1 MKKIIVTK
9 TETASS
15 VAHKLL
21 GTMEREVTLV
31 IPKQSKVGSSLNNL
45 HLLHREAEKAGKH
58 LVVESVDEEV
68 LAFAKLAGIASSHP
82 FLGRVSGLQ
91 DIVPRMRERT
101 EEQPP
106 RHFRASGARDIVP
119 EQQAEEDS
127 SSLSEEEESGEED
140 EVTIRPQS
148 RRRFSEQ
155 SSRSSG
161 HRLRGFLIAMLIV
174 VIAVG
179 GVWAVGAFFSSASVS
194 VRLETIPWNYQGV
207 FIADAAALK
216 VDAAQKVL
224 PAQIF
229 SLNRNLTQSFPGTG
243 TESVKESARGT
254 IVIYNSYSSTP
265 QTLVATTRFVAQDG
279 KIFRLADKVVV
290 PGALVRNGAITPAST
305 TVVIIAD
312 KPGEE
317 YNVGPVAK
325 LTIPAFRGSPKF
337 NGFYGAIPGGVKGGY
352 IGVKK
357 VATPKDVETAKTRTT
372 EILKASLENLFATT
386 KPEGFMVAEGGVAI
400 AVKKI
405 AANTSTDASGNFNVF
420 GEAVLTAPGFREDD
434 LKGLLREYAEAERG
448 AKNLMFRSLAL
459 DAKAGTFD
467 GAARRAVITVNAR
480 GVLAPVFSGEGFRA
494 SIVGLGVRD
503 AQAAIGHIQ
512 GLSEG
517 KISIWPFWV
526 QEVPSD
532 ERRITIAVE

>member
-21 GTMEREVTLV
+21 GTMEKEVTLV

-58 LVVESVDEEV
+58 LIVESVDEEV
-68 LAFAKLAGIASSHP
+68 LAFAKLAGMASSHP

-91 DIVPRMRERT
+91 DIVPRMRATT
-101 EEQPP
+101 EEQPS
-106 RHFRASGARDIVP
+106 RHFRASKARDVVP
-119 EQQAEEDS
+119 EQVGEES
-127 SSLSEEEESGEED
+127 SSLLEEEEAEEEE
-140 EVTIRPQS
+140 EVTVRPQS
-148 RRRFSEQ
+148 CKRFSE
-155 SSRSSG
+155 RPLHFG
-161 HRLRGFLIAMLIV
+161 HRMRGFLIAALIV
-174 VIAVG
+174 ILAIG
-179 GVWAVGAFFSSASVS
+179 GVWAVGAFFSRASVS
-194 VRLETIPWNYQGV
+194 VRLEAIPWNYQGV
-207 FIADAAALK
+207 FIADAAAVK
-216 VDAAQKVL
+216 ADPTQKAL
-224 PAQIF
+224 PAEIF

-243 TESVKESARGT
+243 TESVKEYARGT
-254 IVIYNSYSSTP
+254 AVIYNSYSSTP

-279 KIFRLADKVVV
+279 KVFRLADKVVV

-305 TVVIIAD
+305 TAALVAD
-312 KPGEE
+312 KPGEDF
-317 YNVGPVAK
+317 NVGSVAK

-337 NGFYGAIPGGVKGGY
+337 NGFYGTFPGGTKGGY

-357 VATPKDVETAKTRTT
+357 VATVKDIEVAKARTT

-386 KPEGFMVAEGGVAI
+386 KPEGFMVADGGVTI

-405 AANTSTDASGNFNVF
+405 AVNTSTDANGNFNVF

-434 LKGLLREYAEAERG
+434 LKGLLRGYAEVDRG
-448 AKNLMFRSLAL
+448 AKSLVFRSLTL
-459 DAKAGTFD
+459 EAKAGAFD
-467 GAARRAVITVNAR
+467 SAARRATITVNAR
-480 GVLAPVFSGEGFRA
+480 AVLVPAFSGEDFKA
-494 SIVGLGVRD
+494 SVVGLGVRD

-532 ERRITIAVE
+532 VRRITVSVE